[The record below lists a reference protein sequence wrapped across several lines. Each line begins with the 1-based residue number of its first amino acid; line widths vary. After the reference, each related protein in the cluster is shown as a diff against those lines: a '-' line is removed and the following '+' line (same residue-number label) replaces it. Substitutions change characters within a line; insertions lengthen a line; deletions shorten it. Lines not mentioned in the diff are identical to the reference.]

1 MVQEPP
7 LIRRA
12 IWKSKATKQWKSNLQ
27 FYSER
32 NGSDTYSKK
41 LDGQMQHV
49 IESLC
54 RQPGMGEKTKRKGIR
69 RLVVGNYALFYR
81 FNSEELIVEAIIDGR
96 RGISLD

>member
-1 MVQEPP
+1 MVQESP
-7 LIRRA
+7 LTLRVN
-12 IWKSKATKQWKSNLQ
+12 WKSKAAKQWKSTLQ

-32 NGSDTYSKK
+32 NGSDTYSEK
-41 LDGQMQHV
+41 LDGQMQRA

-81 FNSEELIVEAIIDGR
+81 FDTEELIVEAIIDGR
-96 RGISLD
+96 RGVSLD